1 MSLVQD
7 TSVAGGQDDTIGS
20 ATSTPSEARPD
31 ARKRIADI
39 SLTAIVLAG
48 IATLTLGWG
57 VLLVRGAIW
66 LFLG

>member
-7 TSVAGGQDDTIGS
+7 TSVASGQDDAIGS

-31 ARKRIADI
+31 VRKRITDI

-48 IATLTLGWG
+48 IAALTLGWG
-57 VLLVRGAIW
+57 VLLVRGAMW
-66 LFLG
+66 LLLG

>member
-7 TSVAGGQDDTIGS
+7 AS
-20 ATSTPSEARPD
+20 ATSDQDVAIESATPALPETRPD
-31 ARKRIADI
+31 VRKRITDI

-48 IATLTLGWG
+48 IAALTLGWAA
-57 VLLVRGAIW
+57 LLVRGAIW

>member
-7 TSVAGGQDDTIGS
+7 SSVADGEDGSIGS
-20 ATSTPSEARPD
+20 ATSIQAEARPGV
-31 ARKRIADI
+31 RKRITDF

-48 IATLTLGWG
+48 IAALTLGWG

-66 LFLG
+66 LFPG

>member
-7 TSVAGGQDDTIGS
+7 AS
-20 ATSTPSEARPD
+20 ATNDHDVAIESATPTPLEARPD
-31 ARKRIADI
+31 VRKRITDI

-48 IATLTLGWG
+48 VAALTLGWG

-66 LFLG
+66 LFFG

>member
-7 TSVAGGQDDTIGS
+7 TSVADGQDGSIGS
-20 ATSTPSEARPD
+20 ATSAPPEARPD
-31 ARKRIADI
+31 VRNRITDI
-39 SLTAIVLAG
+39 SLTALVLAG
-48 IATLTLGWG
+48 IAALTLGWG